1 MKKRGII
8 GMLLLALLLTGATA
22 CGSNGDQETSSQQP
36 VEVVRGDISVT
47 ADGNFSFI
55 KHRLL
60 TFDISGKIAEINVA
74 EGDRVIKGQ
83 VLSSLD
89 TLALERDLE
98 AAQKAVKTAELAI
111 QTAEI
116 DKDLAMD
123 NYRKLTY
130 PYDYRTFAIDV
141 PTATALNGDALRELD
156 DAASVMQELGL
167 SREQYDW
174 QQYWEVWHSLE
185 RAKDALN
192 KARGYLVRGYGQDV
206 FQSGILPMDDFWTL
220 RAAQLQ
226 VDKAQL
232 ALDKANNDMEI
243 AMNGLG
249 IAQDNLEKAVIVAP
263 FDGMV
268 SKVAAKEGEALS
280 PAAFTGRTIVEI
292 IDLRYMEFTAR
303 VDELDVVKVKTGQ
316 KVMISVDAMPGTM
329 LEGRV
334 TFISPVAR
342 EPGAVLFEDDDEEK
356 EYEVK
361 IDFDIPENS
370 PIRAGMNA
378 TAEII
383 VE

>member
-1 MKKRGII
+1 MKRRGIM
-8 GMLLLALLLTGATA
+8 GMLLLGLVLIGATA
-22 CGSNGDQETSSQQP
+22 CGGGDQEP
-36 VEVVRGDISVT
+36 PAEVVRGDISVT
-47 ADGNFSFI
+47 ADGDFSFI

-98 AAQKAVKTAELAI
+98 AAQKAMKTAELAI

-123 NYRKLTY
+123 NYKKLTY

-185 RAKDALN
+185 RAKDDLT
-192 KARGYLVRGYGQDV
+192 KTREYLVRGYGQDV

-232 ALDKANNDMEI
+232 ALDKANNDKEI
-243 AMNGLG
+243 AVNSLG
-249 IAQDNLEKAVIVAP
+249 RAQDNLEKAVIVAP

-268 SKVAAKEGEALS
+268 SKVTAKEGEFLS
-280 PAAFTGRTIVEI
+280 PAAFTGRAIVEI

-303 VDELDVVKVKTGQ
+303 VDELDVVKVKT
-316 KVMISVDAMPGTM
+316 
-329 LEGRV
+329 
-334 TFISPVAR
+334 
-342 EPGAVLFEDDDEEK
+342 
-356 EYEVK
+356 
-361 IDFDIPENS
+361 
-370 PIRAGMNA
+370 
-378 TAEII
+378 
-383 VE
+383 